1 MITLG
6 QLLLLFLRK
15 IEMNY
20 LVFDI
25 ETIPD
30 LDYGRKFLN
39 LDGLDETDIGRSMFF
54 QQLQKTGTEFL
65 PLNLHR
71 IIAISVLTDS
81 EGNLEIRSFASNDST
96 EKSMIQMFYDQVGN
110 NENCLVTWNGILFD
124 LPVLNYRTLF
134 NGVDASSYWQ
144 NELWPIDLKDVLAN
158 HNTKNQG
165 NLDSVA
171 KGLNLPGKINVS
183 GEQVWDLYLESRIEE
198 VRNYCDHDVL
208 NTYLIFIHYQAM
220 IGKIN
225 NREYSSKMQSLKKLL
240 SDSDKHHF
248 KLFLSAWEQ

>member
-1 MITLG
+1 MSILGPTL
-6 QLLLLFLRK
+6 LWSLRK

-30 LDYGRKFLN
+30 LDYGKQFLN
-39 LDGLDETDIGRSMFF
+39 LDGLEEDDIGRAMFF

-65 PLNLHR
+65 PLNLHK
-71 IIAISVLTDS
+71 IIAISVLTDT
-81 EGNLEIRSFASNDST
+81 GDNLEVESLGSEESSERA
-96 EKSMIQMFYDQVGN
+96 MIQLFYDLVGA
-110 NENCLVTWNGILFD
+110 NENCLVTWNGLSFD
-124 LPVLNYRTLF
+124 IPVLNYRALF
-134 NGVDASSYWQ
+134 NHVDASSYWQ
-144 NELWPIDLKDVLAN
+144 NELWHIDLKDVLAN
-158 HNTKNQG
+158 HNAKAQVS
-165 NLDSVA
+165 LDSVA

>member
-1 MITLG
+1 
-6 QLLLLFLRK
+6 
-15 IEMNY
+15 MNY

-65 PLNLHR
+65 PLNLQR
-71 IIAISVLTDS
+71 IIAISMLTDS
-81 EGNLEIRSFASNDST
+81 GNNLEIRSYGSNDNS
-96 EKSMIQMFYDQVGN
+96 EQSMIQVFYDLVGI
-110 NENCLVTWNGILFD
+110 NENCLVTWNGLLFD
-124 LPVLNYRTLF
+124 LPVLNYRALF
-134 NGVDASSYWQ
+134 NGVDASSFW
-144 NELWPIDLKDVLAN
+144 EEDGTEKLLHIDLKDVLTN

-171 KGLNLPGKINVS
+171 KGLNLPGKMNLS
-183 GEQVWDLYLESRIEE
+183 GEQVCDLYLESRVED